1 MKEFKPI
8 VLIENNDEKNE
19 YNADAETKKASIEQ
33 LKDYVHSYNLQPKDW
48 NAFQSDAVAVIV
60 SLIKEKYADD
70 FPKWV
75 KAEKLVEFL
84 DFDLSKFQQ
93 LISTINEINV
103 TIDWNTLEFE
113 QKDFRIKTTNIRQNE
128 MFLKIAKAINSLEN
142 IGCHLYGLDL
152 QKATSG
158 YIAFNLYEGGK
169 IKPNHN
175 LILQIK

>member
-84 DFDLSKFQQ
+84 DFNMQKFQQ

-103 TIDWNTLEFE
+103 TIDWNNYQFE
-113 QKDFRIKTTNIRQNE
+113 QKDFRIKTTNERQNE
-128 MFLKIAKAINSLEN
+128 MFLKIDNAIKALEN
-142 IGCHLYGLDL
+142 IGCHLYGAQL
-152 QKATSG
+152 QQATSG
-158 YIAFNLYEGGK
+158 YIMFNFYEGGK
-169 IKPNHN
+169 ILPNHN
-175 LILQIK
+175 LILQMK